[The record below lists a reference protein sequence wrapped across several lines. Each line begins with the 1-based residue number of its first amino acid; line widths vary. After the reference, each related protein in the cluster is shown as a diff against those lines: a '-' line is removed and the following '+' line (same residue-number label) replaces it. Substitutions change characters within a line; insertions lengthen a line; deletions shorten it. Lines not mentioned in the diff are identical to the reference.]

1 MEEEPYLNN
10 NISTSMTKYSLK
22 KRFTFAFILF
32 ILIISFTIICFEI
45 YAHNFRRYDTPSQVK
60 EKSLQYERSLF
71 ARHMFPQKEQRVEA
85 LWSPRQKEA
94 AELYVNEKGYRGPDF
109 NVNKD
114 DETIRIMIFGGS
126 QVFSVFDSE
135 GKDWPHRVEN
145 ILKSSGFPHVEVIN
159 AGTPGYA
166 SFDSL
171 GKLFAEGHV
180 FMPDYVIIDNAWN
193 DIKLFR
199 FKEPLLRSRPP
210 SGIPDDP
217 RVNYQGFIDYI
228 LSENSQLYIRL
239 RSRYYKWKYN
249 IDVEGAIPEGDLED
263 EIYEIGLRQYR
274 LNMEMFVDL
283 ARNIGAVP
291 ILMIQPRLVA
301 LSNSEEDKSVIAY
314 DHFKLDHQTL
324 CDAFEKTDEIVRS
337 VARSKNAL
345 LIDASEGITG
355 KSEYFIDGIHTS
367 DKGSYH
373 FALVTANRL
382 MDILKERNN

>member
-1 MEEEPYLNN
+1 MGEEPYLYKNME
-10 NISTSMTKYSLK
+10 SSMTKYSLK
-22 KRFTFAFILF
+22 KRFAFAFILF
-32 ILIISFTIICFEI
+32 VLIILFTILCFEI
-45 YAHNFRRYDTPSQVK
+45 YAHIFRKYDTPSQVK

-71 ARHMFPQKEQRVEA
+71 ARHMFPQKEQRVNA
-85 LWSPRQKEA
+85 LWSPRKKEYT
-94 AELYVNEKGYRGPDF
+94 ELFVNKKGYRGPDF
-109 NVNKD
+109 SANKD

-126 QVFSVFDSE
+126 QVFSIYDSE
-135 GKDWPHRVEN
+135 GKDWPHQVEN
-145 ILKSSGFPHVEVIN
+145 ILKNNGFLNVEVIN
-159 AGTPGYA
+159 AGTPGHA

-199 FKEPLLRSRPP
+199 FNEPLLRSRPP
-210 SGIPDDP
+210 SKAPDDP
-217 RVNYQGFIDYI
+217 RVNYQGFIDYV

-239 RSRYYKWKYN
+239 RSRYYNWKYN
-249 IDVEGAIPEGDLED
+249 IDVEGAIPEGDID
-263 EIYEIGLRQYR
+263 NEIHEIGLRQYR

-291 ILMIQPRLVA
+291 ILMTQPRLVA
-301 LSNSEEDKSVIAY
+301 LNISEEDKSVIAY

-324 CDAFEKTDEIVRS
+324 CYAFEKTDEIIRS
-337 VARSKNAL
+337 VAESKNAL

-355 KSEYFIDGIHTS
+355 KREYFLDGIHTS
-367 DKGSYH
+367 AEGSYNL
-373 FALVTANRL
+373 ALVTANRL